1 MAIFSMLFGAS
12 TMLYINSIKR
22 NKKRPLLL
30 FYSRNF
36 WLLILGW
43 IHASYLW
50 YGDVLFIYSLCSFA
64 LFFFIGVTPKNQFI
78 LGCLIYFLP
87 TFSNYA
93 LYDFVID
100 HLDQA
105 EKDVIIQHWNP
116 PNEVLQQEINA
127 YRGSY
132 KDQIQHRA
140 VKTLL
145 KHLKIKDG
153 MEIHYDGDLPA
164 RSGMGSSSCFAVGLI
179 KALYKIKNKDLS
191 KNELARKTIHFE
203 QKIMKEVV
211 GSQDQTITS
220 YGGFNKIIFSKNNK
234 IQVQKISFNK
244 NIRSLNK
251 NLVLIYTGINR
262 TAHKIANTYVKK
274 LTKSK
279 KYQIEKIMS
288 YVNEGKKI
296 LESGNV
302 DDFGRLLN
310 NSWHEKKSLSNLIT
324 NKKIDELYDEAI
336 RYGALGGKL
345 LGAGGGGFL
354 LMYMSKENAKKFFKR
369 HKSIINIPFNFTKD
383 GSQIILNNI

>member
-1 MAIFSMLFGAS
+1 MIISKTPYRISFFGGGSDYPNWFNRYTGKVLS
-12 TMLYINSIKR
+12 TTINKHIYISCR
-22 NKKRPLLL
+22 
-30 FYSRNF
+30 
-36 WLLILGW
+36 
-43 IHASYLW
+43 
-50 YGDVLFIYSLCSFA
+50 
-64 LFFFIGVTPKNQFI
+64 
-78 LGCLIYFLP
+78 FLP
-87 TFSNYA
+87 NFFNHKYRIVWSKIEN
-93 LYDFVID
+93 V
-100 HLDQA
+100 
-105 EKDVIIQHWNP
+105 KD
-116 PNEVLQQEINA
+116 IN
-127 YRGSY
+127 
-132 KDQIQHRA
+132 QIQHRA

-145 KHLKIKDG
+145 KHLKIKQG

-234 IQVQKISFNK
+234 IQVKKISFNK